1 MKDSKIILVPTFRRK
16 PLRLKHSCKGPDT
29 STCSHSIKSPPSTQD
44 DLFLYFTLTSNQGH
58 GLLCAR
64 EQVHRDVSLRFDGE
78 KKSYRFSAE
87 VHPDHD
93 GMFGLW
99 DQSLPD
105 DIKAWLQ

>member
-1 MKDSKIILVPTFRRK
+1 MKDSKIILVPTFHRK
-16 PLRLKHSCKGPDT
+16 PLRLKHSYKGPDT
-29 STCSHSIKSPPSTQD
+29 STSSHSIESPPSTQD

-58 GLLCAR
+58 GLLCAS
-64 EQVHRDVSLRFDGE
+64 EKVHQDVSLGFEEE
-78 KKSYRFSAE
+78 KRSYRFSAE

-93 GMFGLW
+93 GMFGLL